1 MRLSVLVISRTAA
14 RLSAMLES
22 LAAATK
28 LAAGEVEILC
38 SWNGSE
44 SSEQDIVNGSGY
56 EFLIAQRDPYHFAS
70 NMNQLAHHANGEV
83 LAFVNDDVILDD
95 GSLDAGLSCLSNDG
109 STLCVGAL
117 LRTPDGNLQH
127 GGMGFDLNHSP
138 YHIAEGLLSATRA
151 IGQLQPYEVPCVT
164 GAMMLVRKS
173 TFNQQP
179 FDESY
184 NRCGEDVQLN
194 LDLREKLQGRV
205 MLCPSMSGVHIE
217 SATRAEN
224 DESGNTSEDLVKMR
238 TRRRLFLEQA
248 SPAQLRVELSMAA
261 REHAFTQEVMAKERN
276 RLAELSD
283 NSDLQRLE
291 RDRDH
296 WKREAQVLQLEALR
310 LQDSVQRQQG
320 L

>member
-1 MRLSVLVISRTAA
+1 
-14 RLSAMLES
+14 MLES

-44 SSEQDIVNGSGY
+44 SSEKDIVNGSGY

-95 GSLDAGLSCLSNDG
+95 GSLDAGLACLSNDD

-127 GGMGFDLNHSP
+127 GGMGFDLHHSP
-138 YHIAEGLLSATRA
+138 YHIAEGLVSATRA

-205 MLCPSMSGVHIE
+205 MLCPGMSGVHIE